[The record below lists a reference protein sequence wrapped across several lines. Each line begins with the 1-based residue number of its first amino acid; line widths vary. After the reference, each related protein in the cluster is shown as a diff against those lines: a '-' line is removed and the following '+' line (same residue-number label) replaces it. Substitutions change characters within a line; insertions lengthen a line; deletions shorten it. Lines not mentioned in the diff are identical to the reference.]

1 MSRNS
6 SMLHTGYGTPISVTT
21 SANLILTQFAG
32 LIGVLDQ
39 FRALGI
45 WETILNEISAF
56 LPTAKRKTIYS
67 AVQLFAQRFAG
78 LVVGKEDLNDAP
90 MLNRDEGF
98 KIALGVPQLASTSTL
113 CRFENDTTEQ
123 TTDAMTRALHKLF
136 INHSDRPRVIFLD
149 ADSTPIPLHGYQEGL
164 EYNGHYRSNCYLPL
178 VVFANG
184 IPVHV
189 VNAGG
194 TEDGRNL
201 LEPIVF
207 GLIDELQ
214 AAFPNAQIVLR
225 ADAGF
230 NRDSIIQKLE
240 EKSVYYL
247 IGFGVNKVIQKIVV
261 TEWAPEVVRAF
272 SRPLDNATVVRA
284 LGDLPNYQARSWTTK
299 RRVIVRDQMAPKPLI
314 TRAEREAGKF
324 SEPEEDTRLIIT
336 NIPKEGIPG
345 WCSRYE
351 ATAQNLYE
359 HFYCQR
365 ASECE
370 NRIQTLK
377 TQAYGKRASC
387 KSFQTNTYRL
397 LLSALVASAMTL
409 LQRIVYAGFEHK
421 GGWSDITLNRLRD
434 EVINLVGKLNWRRGK
449 WWINVPKPK
458 LLCEEG
464 FRILMRAPIK
474 FCYPALFG

>member
-1 MSRNS
+1 
-6 SMLHTGYGTPISVTT
+6 MLHTGYGSRINVTT
-21 SANLILTQFAG
+21 SSNLILTEYAG
-32 LIGVLDQ
+32 LMGVLDQ

-45 WETILNEISAF
+45 WETILNEVSAF
-56 LPTAKRKTIYS
+56 LPTAKRKTAYS
-67 AVQLFAQRFAG
+67 GVQLFIQRFAG

-90 MLNRDEGF
+90 ILNRDEGF
-98 KIALGVPQLASTSTL
+98 KLALGVHQLASTSTL
-113 CRFENDTTEQ
+113 CRFENDTTPQ
-123 TTDAMTRALHKLF
+123 TTEAMLRALHKLF
-136 INHSDRPRVIFLD
+136 INHTDRPRVIFLD

-164 EYNGHYRSNCYLPL
+164 EYNGHYGSNCYLPL

-189 VNAGG
+189 VNASG

-207 GLIDELQ
+207 DLIDEIR
-214 AAFPNAQIVLR
+214 AAFPDVQIVLR

-230 NRDSIIQKLE
+230 NRDSIIKKLE

-261 TEWAPEVVRAF
+261 TEWEPEVVRTF
-272 SRPLDNATVVRA
+272 SRPLDKATVVRA
-284 LGDLPNYQARSWTTK
+284 LGDLHNYQARSWTTK
-299 RRVIVRDQMAPKPLI
+299 RRVIVRDQVAPKPLI
-314 TRAEREAGKF
+314 TRAEREAGKVG
-324 SEPEEDTRLIIT
+324 EPEEDTRLIVT
-336 NIPKEGIPG
+336 NIPREGIPG
-345 WCSRYE
+345 WCSMYE

-370 NRIQTLK
+370 NRIQMLK

-387 KSFQTNTYRL
+387 MSFQTNTYRL

-421 GGWSDITLNRLRD
+421 GGWSDITLTRMRN
-434 EVINLVGKLNWRRGK
+434 EVINIVGKLNWRRGQ
-449 WWINVPKPK
+449 WRIHIPKIK

-464 FRILMRAPIK
+464 FRILMRLPVK
-474 FCYPALFG
+474 HCYPELFG